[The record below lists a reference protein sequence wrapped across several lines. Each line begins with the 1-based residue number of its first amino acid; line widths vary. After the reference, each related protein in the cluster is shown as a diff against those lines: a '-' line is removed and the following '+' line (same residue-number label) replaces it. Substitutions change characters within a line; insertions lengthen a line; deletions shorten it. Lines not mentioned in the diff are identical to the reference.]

1 MFKKDSFQPVI
12 SVSLTWETFEQ
23 YALWQL
29 LLGNFMY
36 SVNCTLVY
44 ILQFT
49 RYNLHGTMLFEQY
62 ALWQLLLGNFTYSV
76 NCTLVYIVQ
85 FTRYNVKGIFY
96 GSILKINSKVYERKI
111 ILP

>member
-36 SVNCTLVY
+36 SVHY
-44 ILQFT
+44 
-49 RYNLHGTMLFEQY
+49 
-62 ALWQLLLGNFTYSV
+62 
-76 NCTLVYIVQ
+76 TLVYIVQ
-85 FTRYNVKGIFY
+85 FTRYNVKDIFY
-96 GSILKINSKVYERKI
+96 LSILKINSKVWTENNFTLKG
-111 ILP
+111 L

>member
-29 LLGNFMY
+29 LLGNFTY

-44 ILQFT
+44 IAQ
-49 RYNLHGTMLFEQY
+49 FEQY

-85 FTRYNVKGIFY
+85 FEQYALGNHF
-96 GSILKINSKVYERKI
+96 
-111 ILP
+111 

>member
-44 ILQFT
+44 I
-49 RYNLHGTMLFEQY
+49 
-62 ALWQLLLGNFTYSV
+62 
-76 NCTLVYIVQ
+76 VQ